1 MINHDKS
8 WDVYHHLPPFS
19 TGANRISLAHQI
31 PWTLVWAPTRR
42 SEEVDPFALK
52 SHHVF
57 FRNEFLR
64 LNGICKLRMSVVFIR
79 PFFTFINL
87 VLSVVRWKPPCFMA
101 TKNCVQNLSALDFPL
116 NYSSEY
122 SNQIVKQTTDGLYT
136 YNLYHTQQKTVQ
148 TTFGSI
154 INLIFPPIGWF
165 KDNLAV
171 ETNLMAKKYGVLVMI
186 FPIRTHPLKNEITCW
201 IINNHNLNYGSLPVP

>member
-1 MINHDKS
+1 MDSGLGPHKTLGGGRSLCLEIAPCFFS
-8 WDVYHHLPPFS
+8 ERVSSVEWDL
-19 TGANRISLAHQI
+19 QI
-31 PWTLVWAPTRR
+31 
-42 SEEVDPFALK
+42 EDE
-52 SHHVF
+52 
-57 FRNEFLR
+57 
-64 LNGICKLRMSVVFIR
+64 CCFIR